1 VIDAQ
6 SLPVLQ
12 DIVRRES
19 RSLLQYI
26 HDSFPWTSAG
36 EESALAQVRQCAEE
50 ERESAAGLVRWLARR
65 RQIVPNLGSYP
76 AGFTTINYASLDFIL
91 PKLAAEERKGLAKLT
106 EDLALIADSDAHALV
121 SALIEKKRQ
130 HLKTLEELIAAH
142 PEPPMIRRGA

>member
-36 EESALAQVRQCAEE
+36 EESVLARIRQCAEE
-50 ERESAAGLVRWLARR
+50 ERDSAAVLVRWLARR
-65 RQIVPNLGSYP
+65 RQIVPTLGPYP
-76 AGFTTINYASLDFIL
+76 AGFTTINYASLDHIL
-91 PKLAAEERKGLAKLT
+91 PKLATEEREGLAKLK
-106 EDLALIADSDAHALV
+106 EDLAVIADADARELV

-130 HLKTLEELIAAH
+130 HLKTVEELAAAH
-142 PEPPMIRRGA
+142 PEPSVNRRGA